1 MKRIINQLKSTQN
14 LSEEF
19 RRKCSETINQ
29 ITFIMN
35 LVAIVIADNSTD
47 NSADN
52 QTDNP
57 ADNASGPTST
67 APTEDQPMT
76 SN

>member
-1 MKRIINQLKSTQN
+1 
-14 LSEEF
+14 
-19 RRKCSETINQ
+19 
-29 ITFIMN
+29 MN

-52 QTDNP
+52 QTENS

-76 SN
+76 SNKTQ

>member
-1 MKRIINQLKSTQN
+1 
-14 LSEEF
+14 
-19 RRKCSETINQ
+19 
-29 ITFIMN
+29 MN

-52 QTDNP
+52 
-57 ADNASGPTST
+57 ASGPTST
-67 APTEDQPMT
+67 APAEDQPMT